1 MQLPRQSEEVSG
13 CWDPRR
19 DTRRIHGRI
28 LHPGRQWRGG
38 YLGPIQPGSQC
49 RHDPVSASQA
59 SPCRQR
65 GHGWRQPSP
74 WKPGAQRSLH
84 KVPFQPGWHARQKP
98 STGEQG
104 WLRLQFPQ
112 LHGHRGGEASA
123 SSPSPKKMLHPT
135 RAAQT
140 SPSPIYLPIQ
150 PKGRMYPVD
159 FPPRSAPS
167 SPVHTLRPVF
177 PRRARLLAAPAL
189 VPGDAAAVPAEGV
202 AGAVQA
208 VAAPLAPQPPKP
220 SLALALARLLGAGR
234 EVAGALE
241 AAPPAPPARQAV
253 AVPGQGVAVRV
264 GGVALALLLAAGRPP
279 ARLAA
284 AGTGQGLAAAV
295 GPALA
300 RELAQ
305 LAPAIGVAGAAPARR
320 LARPAGVAR
329 APLLAVGAPVLCRAT
344 CGGKKIG
351 EVERRVRNHRE
362 VIPGEGWRRWG
373 ALTGAA
379 VCAEEAGFAAAKPRS
394 HAHLVRPAGVLA
406 FAQRCRGTS
415 GCANP
420 TRVAPRVVPSTSRTP
435 SGLVPPSAPSA
446 PRSVGS
452 WGLSTALRGRWCGGN
467 TQPSVGTR
475 ILGVIH
481 PRLTSRALPPF
492 LLPAGAACQAR
503 GGAAGQRGDIRW
515 GPGGTSDGDRGWVR
529 LCSASG
535 LFG

>member
-1 MQLPRQSEEVSG
+1 MPPGMGGPSPAPLPTLPGSPVAGLAEAGTRYGVAAPPNALGAEELASVPEG
-13 CWDPRR
+13 ARGAGAVAAAETKRGGVRVPGPPPGPAPREAA
-19 DTRRIHGRI
+19 
-28 LHPGRQWRGG
+28 GG

-140 SPSPIYLPIQ
+140 SPSPTYLPIQ

-177 PRRARLLAAPAL
+177 PRRAGLPAAPAL

-208 VAAPLAPQPPKP
+208 VAAPLARQPPKP

-329 APLLAVGAPVLCRAT
+329 APLLAVGAPVLRRAT
-344 CGGKKIG
+344 CGGKK
-351 EVERRVRNHRE
+351 
-362 VIPGEGWRRWG
+362 
-373 ALTGAA
+373 
-379 VCAEEAGFAAAKPRS
+379 K
-394 HAHLVRPAGVLA
+394 
-406 FAQRCRGTS
+406 
-415 GCANP
+415 
-420 TRVAPRVVPSTSRTP
+420 
-435 SGLVPPSAPSA
+435 
-446 PRSVGS
+446 
-452 WGLSTALRGRWCGGN
+452 
-467 TQPSVGTR
+467 
-475 ILGVIH
+475 
-481 PRLTSRALPPF
+481 
-492 LLPAGAACQAR
+492 
-503 GGAAGQRGDIRW
+503 
-515 GPGGTSDGDRGWVR
+515 
-529 LCSASG
+529 
-535 LFG
+535 